1 MWDRSENKIIIFI
14 RHGLTASNVKKLYA
28 GKLNDDELCD
38 DGINELKE
46 NVNKGIYPKADLVIS
61 SAKKRCIQ
69 SAEIIYKDSDIKV
82 VEGLDEI
89 DFGLFEGKDYNTL
102 KNNELYIKWLE
113 SGGTIP
119 FPEGDSR
126 EDYLIRNKEAFERIL
141 NLIDEDKKRVAVV
154 AHGGNIMA
162 LLNIYGGREYFDS
175 MVSAGCGYICELIF
189 KDEPKLKVI
198 ETI

>member
-14 RHGLTASNVKKLYA
+14 RHGLTASNEKKLYA
-28 GKLNDDELCD
+28 GKLNDDELSQE
-38 DGINELKE
+38 GINELEEKSE
-46 NVNKGIYPKADLVIS
+46 KGLYPKADCVIS

-69 SAEIIYKDSDIKV
+69 SAKIIFKGSDIKLA
-82 VEGLDEI
+82 EGLDEI
-89 DFGLFEGKDYNTL
+89 DFGIFEGKDYNTL

-113 SGGTIP
+113 SGGTMP
-119 FPEGDSR
+119 FPEGESR
-126 EDYLIRNKEAFERIL
+126 EEYLIKNKEAFEKIL
-141 NLIDEDKKRVAVV
+141 NLIEEDKKSVAVV

-175 MVSAGCGYICELIF
+175 MVSAGCGYICELTF

>member
-28 GKLNDDELCD
+28 GKLNDDELSQE
-38 DGINELKE
+38 GINELEEKSE
-46 NVNKGIYPKADLVIS
+46 KGLYPKADYVIS

-69 SAEIIYKDSDIKV
+69 SAEIIFKGSDIKLA
-82 VEGLDEI
+82 EGLDEI
-89 DFGLFEGKDYNTL
+89 DFGMFEGKDYNTL

-119 FPEGDSR
+119 FPEGESR
-126 EDYLIRNKEAFERIL
+126 EEYLIKNKEAFEKIL
-141 NLIDEDKKRVAVV
+141 NLIEEDKKRVAVV

-175 MVSAGCGYICELIF
+175 MVSAGCGYICELSF
-189 KDEPKLKVI
+189 KDEPKLRVI